1 MLENGLIVGSQ
12 PQNNQLIQTMDTFDK
27 FAEYIINSEYRKP
40 FEKTIKD
47 EDGKPVVIVD
57 KADIISCLMLGNEL
71 GITPMASIA
80 LGKRLNAKSY
90 FSVVKGRSL
99 GLDPITSINKIYNI
113 STSNGDIQSL
123 AVDII
128 TKTILDSGCSLDII
142 RDYEMVP
149 TYIVLSTTP
158 NTPKTYVG
166 HKYNVFGTD
175 GVINPQYFI
184 VTRNSK
190 PEEVGNAMD
199 TGCILLQQYG
209 YTYVTSVKCVRPK
222 KQIDVTIHYSLQ
234 EATDAGLYKGFHSTD
249 VDQNGKSIYVTGR
262 SNWNSHPATML
273 RNRSISIIGR
283 IVVAD
288 KLQGGYSHEES
299 MEILNVQTEE
309 QLIQNPI

>member
-1 MLENGLIVGSQ
+1 MLENGLIQSSQ
-12 PQNNQLIQTMDTFDK
+12 PQNNQLIQMMDTFDK
-27 FAEYIINSEYRKP
+27 FADYIINSEYRKP
-40 FEKTIKD
+40 FEKTVKS
-47 EDGKPVVIVD
+47 EDGKTSVIVE

-80 LGKRLNAKSY
+80 LGKKLNAKSY

-113 STSNGDIQSL
+113 STTNGDIQSL

-128 TKTILDSGCSLDII
+128 TKTILDSECTLDII

-149 TYIVLSTTP
+149 TYIVLATNP
-158 NTPKTYVG
+158 APRIYAG
-166 HKYNVFGTD
+166 HKYNVFGDD

-190 PEEVGNAMD
+190 PDEVSAAMD
-199 TGCILLQQYG
+199 NGCILLQQFG
-209 YTYVTSVKCVRPK
+209 YTYVTSVHCVRPK

-234 EATDAGLYKGFHSTD
+234 EAIDAGLYKGFHSSD
-249 VDQNGKSIYVTGR
+249 IGQDGKSIYVAGR
-262 SNWNSHPATML
+262 SNWNNHPATML
-273 RNRSISIIGR
+273 RNRVISITGR

-288 KLQGGYSHEES
+288 RLQGSYSHEES
-299 MEILNVQTEE
+299 MEIINVQTEN